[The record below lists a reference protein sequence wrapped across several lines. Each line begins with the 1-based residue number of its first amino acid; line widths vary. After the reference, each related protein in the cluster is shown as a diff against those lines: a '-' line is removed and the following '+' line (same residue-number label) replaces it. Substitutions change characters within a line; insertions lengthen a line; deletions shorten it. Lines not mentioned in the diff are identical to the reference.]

1 MYICVTRTRWVK
13 LFPLN
18 GNRKIS
24 FIQMYIKS
32 HCRHR
37 RSGAVSVEK
46 VDIMTALRFQW
57 CVKRYRYGSIRINR
71 DQIKPCANICIWSMK
86 HEELTSL
93 SRDIS
98 GIDFAATVWS
108 GYNAVNSFTTPL
120 ITRFMGPAWGP
131 SGADRTQVG
140 PMLAPWTLLFGTFI
154 EDNPW
159 WLTHEAMMTSWYGN
173 VFRVTGPLWWESSHN
188 EPVVWSFHSF
198 FDVSQEKN

>member
-18 GNRKIS
+18 GNWKIS

-32 HCRHR
+32 LVVTDGPVLSVSKTSWQLYVF
-37 RSGAVSVEK
+37 SGALNV
-46 VDIMTALRFQW
+46 
-57 CVKRYRYGSIRINR
+57 RYGSIRINR

-140 PMLAPWTLLFGTFI
+140 PMLAPWTLLSGTFI

-173 VFRVTGPLWWESSHN
+173 VFRVTGPLWWELSHN